1 MRQKARVDKKRR
13 LVCIFN
19 HSLCCL
25 SVYKI
30 NKNGTVNKRVA
41 PEIRFTDDVD
51 EAFRTMPYP
60 RAGFK
65 TVPGV
70 YSFDYDSWNEFI
82 EAVWREGETK
92 LK

>member
-1 MRQKARVDKKRR
+1 MRQRARVDRKRR
-13 LVCIFN
+13 LVCVYN
-19 HSLCCL
+19 HALGCF

-30 NKNGTVNKRVA
+30 NKNGTVNQRIA

-65 TVPGV
+65 TVSGV
-70 YSFDYDSWNEFI
+70 FADKYDSWNEFI
-82 EAVWREGETK
+82 EGVWRARETNEQ
-92 LK
+92 